1 MVDVTRE
8 QDPEVV
14 RQVAVLLARENAKLH
29 ERLAK
34 LAAENDELKG
44 REANRLQQ
52 ELEGLQD
59 ELNGSNSS
67 GGHNVNHSERRRRK
81 RRKKQPAKERS
92 EHGPTD
98 QPALEVQEEIF
109 TLPYDEQVCATCGKK
124 HVEMAGQFEESRYI
138 TVVTREFKVKVVKR
152 QKYEPCD
159 CPDATIIT
167 APGPVPSKTETLGGL
182 YSIALLCMVAVQK
195 YRNHLPLN
203 RQAAQFKTEGLDVKP
218 HTLFNGL
225 WSLCEHVSATVEA
238 LHDDVLRAKVVHMD
252 ETGWPALDAK
262 DEVRQLWTLVSERG
276 SYYRILD
283 NRSSEG
289 VATMLKGYTDWVL
302 SDGLNIY
309 ETAQRNLGYRHT
321 LCWAHT
327 RRNYW
332 KAEPDHPEATPLLDL
347 IDEMFLI
354 EREIDDDL
362 AAHPEL
368 DAMAYRL
375 EVRQQRTKPIFDK
388 LFADAALIPVLTS
401 TKLGQAIRY
410 MIERKDRLKLFL
422 EHPELPMTNNWAE
435 RELRAGVIGR
445 KNYNGTRSPRG
456 QVVAQNLYSIMGTAL
471 IWGIDPADY
480 LEAVVR
486 HERDNPGSPL
496 LPAEYLR
503 TREGPRPPPS
513 HPHS

>member
-8 QDPEVV
+8 KDPEVV
-14 RQVAVLLARENAKLH
+14 RQVAVLLARENEKLH

-52 ELEGLQD
+52 ELDALQD
-59 ELNGSNSS
+59 DLNGSSTDS
-67 GGHNVNHSERRRRK
+67 RGKVNHSERRRRK
-81 RRKKQPAKERS
+81 RRKKEPAKQRN

-98 QPALEVQEEIF
+98 QPDLEVQEEIF
-109 TLPYDEQVCATCGKK
+109 TLPDAELVCPTCGKR
-124 HVEMAGQFEESRYI
+124 HVEMNGQFEESRYI

-159 CPDATIIT
+159 CPDSTIIT
-167 APGPVPSKTETLGGL
+167 APGPLPSKTETLGGL
-182 YSIALLCMVAVQK
+182 YSIPLLCMVAVQK

-203 RQAAQFKTEGLDVKP
+203 RQCEQFKTEGLDVKP
-218 HTLFNGL
+218 HTLFAGL
-225 WSLCEHVSATVEA
+225 WSVCDHISATVEA
-238 LHDDVLRAKVVHMD
+238 LHHDVLRANVVHLD

-262 DEVRQLWTLVSERG
+262 DEVRQLWALVSERG
-276 SYYRILD
+276 SYYRILN

-289 VATMLKGYTDWVL
+289 VATMLKGDYTDWVM

-309 ETAQRNLGYRHT
+309 ETAQRNLGYRHA
-321 LCWAHT
+321 LCWSHT
-327 RRNYW
+327 RRNFW
-332 KAEPDHPEATPLLDL
+332 KAEPDFAEATPLLDL

-354 EREIDDDL
+354 EREIDDDI
-362 AAHPEL
+362 AADPEL
-368 DAMAYRL
+368 DAMAHRRK
-375 EVRQQRTKPIFDK
+375 VRQKRTKPLFDR
-388 LFADAALIPVLTS
+388 LFKEAALVPVLTS
-401 TKLGQAIRY
+401 TTLGKAIRY
-410 MIERKDRLKLFL
+410 MIERKGRLKLFL

-456 QVVAQNLYSIMGTAL
+456 ELVAANLYSIIGTAM

-480 LEAVVR
+480 LEAIVR
-486 HERDNPGSPL
+486 HERENPGSPL
-496 LPAEYLR
+496 LPADYQR
-503 TREGPRPPPS
+503 TRENPRPPP
-513 HPHS
+513 